1 MKKTYKQLELLGWK
15 FTLTPMRFVLTAL
28 LLGSLA
34 VILVR
39 MVTGYHF
46 VTNLSDETPWGFWI
60 SFDVMVG
67 VALAGGGYGTTLLV
81 HTFEKEKYRVV
92 ARSALVTSLFG
103 YLLVMAGLFLD
114 IGQWYNFWRPFV
126 SWGHSSV
133 LFEVFW
139 CISIYTT
146 ILSLEFCDILTE
158 RVAKKMH
165 HWVIKALPV
174 LLIIGLVFPMM
185 HQSSLG
191 GLFLLFKTKMYPL
204 WWSELLPLYFL
215 LSSFFVGSAMVC
227 IETELA
233 RRAYGHAIEVSILKR
248 FCRVGGRVM
257 AAYLLLKIVDVTV
270 KGQWGYV
277 FANTMQSNLYL
288 VEILLG
294 IVLPILLIFSPAVN
308 KRWGL
313 LLYALLTVGGI
324 IMNRMNCVFT
334 AMYKSGAYF
343 PSVWEILVSVG
354 LIAAGCLVYCFI
366 VENFHVIGDSRAV
379 HRRVQKDLGSG
390 HD

>member
-1 MKKTYKQLELLGWK
+1 
-15 FTLTPMRFVLTAL
+15 
-28 LLGSLA
+28 
-34 VILVR
+34 
-39 MVTGYHF
+39 
-46 VTNLSDETPWGFWI
+46 
-60 SFDVMVG
+60 
-67 VALAGGGYGTTLLV
+67 
-81 HTFEKEKYRVV
+81 
-92 ARSALVTSLFG
+92 
-103 YLLVMAGLFLD
+103 
-114 IGQWYNFWRPFV
+114 
-126 SWGHSSV
+126 
-133 LFEVFW
+133 
-139 CISIYTT
+139 
-146 ILSLEFCDILTE
+146 
-158 RVAKKMH
+158 
-165 HWVIKALPV
+165 
-174 LLIIGLVFPMM
+174 
-185 HQSSLG
+185 
-191 GLFLLFKTKMYPL
+191 
-204 WWSELLPLYFL
+204 
-215 LSSFFVGSAMVC
+215 MVC

-257 AAYLLLKIVDVTV
+257 AAYLVLKIVDVTV